1 MQDDKQA
8 RIRARAPSMRGQ
20 VWSMDL
26 TIGLLALA
34 FIIMLFMLTWDNLSM
49 RWGSASEHTQM
60 EASAFF
66 AAESL
71 LSTPGEPESWEMLPH
86 IDEGVRAIGLA
97 NGRNELNR
105 MKIEKLVSEN
115 STSYITI
122 KNRLGLQRYDF
133 GMQITSLDGEDT
145 YYEFGLFSGGA
156 LKNSLVFERMAIL
169 DGEPVMLH
177 MEVWGG

>member
-1 MQDDKQA
+1 MRTNK
-8 RIRARAPSMRGQ
+8 RKCAPSLRGQ

-34 FIIMLFMLTWDNLSM
+34 FIIMLFMLTWDNLLM

-71 LSTPGEPESWEMLPH
+71 LATPGEPESWEMLPH
-86 IDEGVRAIGLA
+86 IDEDVSAIGLA

-115 STSYITI
+115 STSYTTI
-122 KNRLGLQRYDF
+122 KNRLGLQRYEF
-133 GMQITSLDGEDT
+133 GMQITSLTGEVT
-145 YYEFGLFSGGA
+145 YYEFGRFSGGA
-156 LKNSLVFERMAIL
+156 LKKSLTFERIGIL

-177 MEVWGG
+177 MEVWGK